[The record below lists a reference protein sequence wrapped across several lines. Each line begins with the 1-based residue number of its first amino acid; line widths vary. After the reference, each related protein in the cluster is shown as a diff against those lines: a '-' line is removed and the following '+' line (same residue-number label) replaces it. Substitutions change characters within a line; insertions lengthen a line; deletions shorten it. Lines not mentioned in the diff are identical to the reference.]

1 MYWSVLLKLV
11 HVESSPINRQ
21 NFASRAQDL
30 PVQQRILA
38 LTPGLGAGLD
48 RVTGWNQ
55 SRNWRFSC
63 GANFHAWP
71 QARLWC
77 GEWCPA
83 GYQPYHWVF
92 ELIEAAAPGTGIWT
106 LLACSTLQFFFIHEY
121 FSAHEILFETLRGS
135 YLCLCA
141 SWKLHMH
148 SFVHVNLS
156 CAGTQRSVDD
166 RNPPSKQSWCMAL
179 SQPYHSSTVVG
190 MPSHLMVGCSAGLI
204 TCAV

>member
-63 GANFHAWP
+63 SANFHAWP

-106 LLACSTLQFFFIHEY
+106 CWLAVPCNSFSFMSISQHMRSFLKPYGDLTFAFVQAGNCICTRSCMLILVALARNVVWMIETPLRSSLDVWPFLNHIIHQQWLGC
-121 FSAHEILFETLRGS
+121 HRT
-135 YLCLCA
+135 
-141 SWKLHMH
+141 SW
-148 SFVHVNLS
+148 
-156 CAGTQRSVDD
+156 
-166 RNPPSKQSWCMAL
+166 
-179 SQPYHSSTVVG
+179 
-190 MPSHLMVGCSAGLI
+190 
-204 TCAV
+204 